1 MNLRIHR
8 LAVAE
13 IDREV
18 DYYESRQAGLGR
30 ELEDDIDTAL
40 SVILRFPDAAPQWR
54 DRPDRRVTLLDRFP
68 FKIPYQIA
76 EATIVVLALAHT
88 SRRPDYWAR
97 RASMT

>member
-30 ELEDDIDTAL
+30 ELEDDIDTAF
-40 SVILRFPDAAPQWR
+40 SVILRFPDAHRNGA
-54 DRPDRRVTLLDRFP
+54 
-68 FKIPYQIA
+68 IA
-76 EATIVVLALAHT
+76 RIGV
-88 SRRPDYWAR
+88 
-97 RASMT
+97 

>member
-18 DYYESRQAGLGR
+18 DYYESRQARR
-30 ELEDDIDTAL
+30 ELEDEIDTAL
-40 SVILRFPDAAPQWR
+40 SVILRFPDGAPQWR

-68 FKIPYQIA
+68 FRIPYQTA
-76 EATIVVLALAHT
+76 GAVIVVLAHAHT
-88 SRRPDYWAR
+88 SRRPGYWAR